1 MDAYTK
7 RFYELKAEIIQA
19 AGHPIRLAIIEF
31 LGRGEQCVCD
41 IVEHVG
47 AQRSNVSRHL
57 SVMLKA
63 GVLESRKDGLKV
75 MYKLRTPCIVNF
87 LACVDGALRERLRLE
102 ASLLEKFRPAA
113 TIEPD
118 PLQEG
123 A

>member
-1 MDAYTK
+1 MRMDADSK

-19 AGHPIRLAIIEF
+19 AGHPIRLAVIEF
-31 LGRGEQCVCD
+31 LSRGEQCVCD

-75 MYKLRTPCIVNF
+75 IYKLRTPCIVNF
-87 LACVDGALRERLRLE
+87 LACVDQALRERMRRE
-102 ASLLEKFRPAA
+102 AAMLKK
-113 TIEPD
+113 
-118 PLQEG
+118 LQ
-123 A
+123 ANTV

>member
-1 MDAYTK
+1 MTVNADTK
-7 RFYELKAEIIQA
+7 RFYELKAEIVQA
-19 AGHPIRLAIIEF
+19 AAHPIRLAIIEF
-31 LGRGEQCVCD
+31 LSQGERCVCD

-75 MYKLRTPCIVNF
+75 MYRLRTPCIIKF
-87 LACVDGALRERLRLE
+87 LACVDQALRERMRQE
-102 ASLLEKFRPAA
+102 AGLFKK
-113 TIEPD
+113 
-118 PLQEG
+118 LQQDS